1 MNKIIK
7 IIIWLVIALVILLFA
22 YQLFSRPVEDD
33 SIQIGFIGPLTGEL
47 ADQGE
52 SAKNVIS
59 IAIEEINNA
68 GGIDGKKLEIIYEDG
83 KCNGKDA
90 ANAMK
95 RLVAN
100 NKVKVV
106 IGGFCDE
113 ESLAAI
119 PIAEENKV
127 FLLSPGSSSSDL
139 TNISKYFARIY
150 PSDAIQGVVLAK
162 VAYEDRK
169 WKKIAFVQEQ
179 SDYSLDIF
187 EAFKNNFESM
197 GGEVI
202 KEEFPTE
209 TTDFNSI
216 LTKLKKEDPDA
227 LFIDVQRAAVIE
239 IILKQMRDLKWESP
253 LLVTDVIVS
262 NAEIVEKN
270 SELLEGALAAEFGID
285 PSNEKFEQLAKNY
298 ELKYK
303 EELPF
308 QNYSQTEYDA
318 VIMLKDAII
327 EVGYEVDKIAD
338 WFRSVKD
345 WQGASGLITLGDDG
359 DRDDGHIFKII
370 LDGKIIQTYP
380 KAQE

>member
-1 MNKIIK
+1 
-7 IIIWLVIALVILLFA
+7 
-22 YQLFSRPVEDD
+22 
-33 SIQIGFIGPLTGEL
+33 
-47 ADQGE
+47 
-52 SAKNVIS
+52 
-59 IAIEEINNA
+59 
-68 GGIDGKKLEIIYEDG
+68 
-83 KCNGKDA
+83 
-90 ANAMK
+90 
-95 RLVAN
+95 
-100 NKVKVV
+100 
-106 IGGFCDE
+106 
-113 ESLAAI
+113 
-119 PIAEENKV
+119 
-127 FLLSPGSSSSDL
+127 
-139 TNISKYFARIY
+139 
-150 PSDAIQGVVLAK
+150 
-162 VAYEDRK
+162 
-169 WKKIAFVQEQ
+169 
-179 SDYSLDIF
+179 
-187 EAFKNNFESM
+187 
-197 GGEVI
+197 
-202 KEEFPTE
+202 
-209 TTDFNSI
+209 
-216 LTKLKKEDPDA
+216 
-227 LFIDVQRAAVIE
+227 
-239 IILKQMRDLKWESP
+239 MRDLKWESP